1 MDQRGDKTS
10 EDTVTG
16 AWVDRVRTHTP
27 LGLETSG
34 GKLGLWNLRAL
45 LFIVIWLFFVGCG
58 KDDSADDLLSMEARL
73 ENIEKKI
80 TRLEDSEQEIT
91 RVQGQI
97 QSLRISVTELER
109 SVARMAASKTI
120 KKESDSARGRM
131 YHVVRQ
137 GDTLSR
143 IAKQY
148 DLSLNELS
156 RLNRITL
163 QSVIRPGQRLLVNP
177 AGRR

>member
-16 AWVDRVRTHTP
+16 GWVDRVRTHTP

-34 GKLGLWNLRAL
+34 GKLCQSNLRAL

-58 KDDSADDLLSMEARL
+58 KDNSADDLRSMEARL
-73 ENIEKKI
+73 ENIEQKI
-80 TRLEDSEQEIT
+80 TRVE
-91 RVQGQI
+91 GQI
-97 QSLRISVTELER
+97 QSLRISITELER

-120 KKESDSARGRM
+120 KKRSDSARGRM
-131 YHVVRQ
+131 YHVVRH

-148 DLSLNELS
+148 DLSLNELC
-156 RLNRITL
+156 RLNRITP